1 MQLKKNKRCMQDF
14 SLLENFEEKNCTGAE
29 KQEPRVVIQNLDY
42 FIWRL
47 MWPFLACKL
56 KSDSKLLNLNRIRI
70 RSKSDFGMA
79 EFSSI
84 FFVTFYYQKKNSAT
98 VDIRLEWKNG
108 ISGKHFRGEKLF
120 YGFCFKFRKE
130 ELKWI

>member
-1 MQLKKNKRCMQDF
+1 MQLKENKRCMQDF

-29 KQEPRVVIQNLDY
+29 KLEPRVVIQNLGY
-42 FIWRL
+42 FIRYS

-84 FFVTFYYQKKNSAT
+84 FFVTFYYQKKFGYSWHSAGMK
-98 VDIRLEWKNG
+98 EWYKRWTFSWWKVILRILLQVSNG
-108 ISGKHFRGEKLF
+108 
-120 YGFCFKFRKE
+120 
-130 ELKWI
+130 LKWI